1 MKMNSTL
8 SKIVIFAVGAMVGSA
23 VTCKVLTDKY
33 EQQVREDVESVK
45 REFSKMYQNTDNE
58 TVIED
63 DPAEDDEDD
72 GDNASDDGNRVAYS
86 SIIKSM
92 NYSTDSNNEEKED
105 DDDMDKPYV
114 IPPEDF
120 GECDYALISFSYYQ
134 DGVVKNDKGKIVA
147 NTDEL
152 IGKDFASHF
161 GEYEDDS
168 VFVRN
173 DRIRTDFEILK
184 VLGNSY
190 ED

>member
-8 SKIVIFAVGAMVGSA
+8 SKIVIFAVGTMVGSA

-45 REFSKMYQNTDNE
+45 REFSKMYQDADNE
-58 TVIED
+58 TV
-63 DPAEDDEDD
+63 AKDEE
-72 GDNASDDGNRVAYS
+72 SDDDSEEDQDTTNRVAYS

-92 NYSTDSNNEEKED
+92 NYSNDSNNEEKED